1 MTRIFH
7 DLCLLCIS
15 DLNLRPNATMKSW
28 KSITK
33 IIYSSIFLLVDISSV
48 SKNMNS
54 ITARILNR
62 KKRFWN
68 EQFCLIL
75 QKKHTWVGKLVW
87 RLRISSIV
95 FEIDWKR
102 NDLKYESFGELNWSG
117 MYYMCD
123 LSMVYEVHEYI
134 PLQSNSPYRSG
145 LTKGMPLS
153 KHVLEILARY
163 TSLPTQVCVFCKIV
177 LNQAKIYI

>member
-48 SKNMNS
+48 SKNRNS

-75 QKKHTWVGKLVW
+75 QKKHLGRKACVTVENLKYSFRNRLKAQCLEIWLVW
-87 RLRISSIV
+87 RTQ
-95 FEIDWKR
+95 
-102 NDLKYESFGELNWSG
+102 LKWDVLYVRLIYGLWSTW
-117 MYYMCD
+117 
-123 LSMVYEVHEYI
+123 I
-134 PLQSNSPYRSG
+134 
-145 LTKGMPLS
+145 
-153 KHVLEILARY
+153 Y
-163 TSLPTQVCVFCKIV
+163 TTSV
-177 LNQAKIYI
+177 

>member
-1 MTRIFH
+1 MPVMHLWLKFKAQCDYEIMKKHHQDHLLLDIFIGWH
-7 DLCLLCIS
+7 YFSFEEYELHNREDFESQEEILKWTVLLDS
-15 DLNLRPNATMKSW
+15 A
-28 KSITK
+28 
-33 IIYSSIFLLVDISSV
+33 
-48 SKNMNS
+48 
-54 ITARILNR
+54 
-62 KKRFWN
+62 
-68 EQFCLIL
+68 E
-75 QKKHTWVGKLVW
+75 KHTWVGKLVW

-102 NDLKYESFGELNWSG
+102 NDLKYDTFGELNWSG